1 MVVFEITDAI
11 KLVMKFGIT
20 KIENKNW
27 RYYLKFSNIVF
38 VVLLIL
44 CFTFFAFYSDITQLL
59 FWKDKIDV
67 FKEDLWKVATYFWS
81 IDEWVSNMLLTSD
94 EIVKWYLSGE
104 NVLITKK
111 QEIQDLLWYVDENK
125 YYLSSLW
132 FDNYDGF
139 ISLLSDLNE
148 NWEEVSTLLWEKW
161 EFNYLVIL
169 QNTNEKRPNWWFFG
183 SFAFITVKDWRL
195 KNLEIVDSYYPD
207 YLAENTRLRAPDR
220 ASAFLPDLQIWFI
233 AWNKFGFSDIDGSNI
248 KWLYEKMFNED
259 YDQKKLEVLM
269 DNWLSEKLL
278 HKYIKWIIFIRSDL
292 IEYLIPSF
300 TQKAREW
307 QFQNANVDLIRWE
320 NRSNKKETYIQE
332 VTKYFK
338 DHSLELFQDVINN
351 FDEIIARNYINV
363 YLSNV
368 SDDLQN
374 ILLNHGLKTV
384 YNSWNI
390 YARDINSAYNKVDS
404 FVQKTIQII
413 DDRGSV
419 ILESNDDILPINN
432 IWNWSYKMKIC
443 YTLSVP
449 NFYMDYMHNL
459 EEKYNIKM
467 TDRELG
473 ILAMQPVIYEN
484 STIQKWMETKSTVY
498 FPLNYEL
505 WELKWQFQEYSK
517 FQAPFANWL
526 YYKIMI
532 NENNETKCLE
542 IDFNNN

>member
-1 MVVFEITDAI
+1 MF
-11 KLVMKFGIT
+11 LCFMKFWIT
-20 KIENKNW
+20 KIEKKDW
-27 RYYLKFSNIVF
+27 KYYLNFSNVFF
-38 VVLLIL
+38 VVILVL
-44 CFTFFAFYSDITQLL
+44 CFVFFAFYSNFTKLI
-59 FWKDKIDV
+59 FWKNKIDV
-67 FKEDLWKVATYFWS
+67 FKEDLSTIAMYFWT
-81 IDEWVSNMLLTSD
+81 IDDSLSNMLLTSD

-104 NVLITKK
+104 NVLVSKK
-111 QEIQDLLWYVDENK
+111 DKIQDLLWYVSENK
-125 YYLSSLW
+125 YYLSSLGFDWYDW
-132 FDNYDGF
+132 FF
-139 ISLLSDLNE
+139 SLLSDLND
-148 NWEEVSTLLWEKW
+148 NWDEVSTLLGEKW

-207 YLAENTRLRAPDR
+207 YLAENTRLSAPDR
-220 ASAFLPDLQIWFI
+220 ASAFLPDLKIWFI

-259 YDQKKLEVLM
+259 YDPKKLETLM
-269 DNWLSEKLL
+269 DNWLSKKLL

-320 NRSNKKETYIQE
+320 SRGNKKETYIQE
-332 VTKYFK
+332 VSKYFR
-338 DHSLELFQDVINN
+338 DHSLELFQDIINN
-351 FDEIIARNYINV
+351 FDEIVARNYINV

-368 SDDLQN
+368 SDNLQN

-390 YARDINSAYNKVDS
+390 YAWDTNTSYNKVDS

-413 DDRGSV
+413 NGNGSV
-419 ILESNDDILPINN
+419 VLESNNDIIPIND
-432 IWNWSYKMKIC
+432 IEKWNYKMKIC
-443 YTLSVP
+443 YTLNVP

-459 EEKYNIKM
+459 EERYNIKM
-467 TDRELG
+467 TDRELS
-473 ILAMQPVIYEN
+473 ILAMKPAKYED
-484 STIQKWMETKSTVY
+484 TTYAKWMETKSTIY

-505 WELKWQFQEYSK
+505 WELKWQFKDYSK
-517 FQAPFANWL
+517 FQAPFANGL